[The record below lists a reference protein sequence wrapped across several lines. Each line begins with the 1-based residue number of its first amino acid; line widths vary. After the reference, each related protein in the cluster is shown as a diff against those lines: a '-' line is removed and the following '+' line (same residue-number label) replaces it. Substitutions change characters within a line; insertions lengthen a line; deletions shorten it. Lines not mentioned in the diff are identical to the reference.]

1 MYAGQTKIADDSR
14 QKLFEAV
21 GLLNTFLEGKSYVT
35 GSEQPTIADL
45 SIFASVANIVVS
57 PMALRSFR
65 VNSLLIA
72 INFCVFFSPSGAWCG
87 FK

>member
-1 MYAGQTKIADDSR
+1 MNEKPVFSSSHSWLTGNADELLLYLWQLPILYGGQTKIADDSR

-21 GLLNTFLEGKSYVT
+21 GYLNTFLEGKSYVA

-57 PMALRSFR
+57 
-65 VNSLLIA
+65 
-72 INFCVFFSPSGAWCG
+72 
-87 FK
+87 